1 MFKGFKPQGLQKIAN
16 SMGYTGSLEGFDS
29 YLQQNPDKQNMMNM
43 YNQRAMQMAQGGAVL
58 RMQQGG
64 STPEMQRLQRII
76 DDQEGANELE
86 RSQAQDRLN
95 ALRNPPKPKPPAP
108 APKPPAPKPPAAK
121 PPVAKPLAPI
131 AKPIASPV
139 AKPPAPAPAPKP
151 QPQPQ
156 PQPGPVGTTK
166 AMGEDGTGYIP
177 DIVGKFPMGE
187 IKTAA
192 LGEDDNNPQ
201 MPYAEEPL
209 LKNPIFTLPK
219 TQAVGEDD
227 DVVQPIPQPGPVF
240 PDVTTRAAGEE
251 DGSGGIPIGRP
262 VTEAVGEDTGMLP
275 PDMTPYLAKQLR
287 RGGED
292 FPPFQPPITKTLA
305 EGEDGGF
312 ATQPQP
318 LPQQYIPQI
327 DDEYFG
333 VPDETTPDLYADYR
347 QNVERFPETG
357 TFKNP
362 AIQTSFDD
370 MTKELKRNLGSR
382 PSPARLKERSDKV
395 LDYVRNIY
403 SGPIYQSE
411 AGVTGLGAG
420 DFTEEFKQYARDSG
434 LSIVD
439 SPVADGNQLLDAQK
453 GSPIATTP
461 GYLPPAP
468 VASGTTV
475 ADITSKLAFNPAL
488 PEGATATAVGIGQSP
503 DQMLQPGTGQVSG
516 TVSVPT
522 AMASTTMAEQPGVT
536 DANLM
541 TPEAVAGQVN
551 SSLDS
556 LQAAQTDPNDPRAK
570 VLAAQQTKSAV
581 SDLNA
586 AQGSATL
593 MENPVQRE
601 IQDGELISGAA
612 DAQKAAKF
620 AEQIQA
626 ATATPSEKATVQG
639 QLAQLTQNF
648 DANNPPAWAA
658 GALRG
663 IQGQLAARGLGAS
676 SIAGQALIQG
686 ALESALPIAQADAQ
700 TQAQFES
707 QNLSNRQQRAMLA
720 AQQRAQFIGQEFD
733 QAFQARVQNSA
744 RIGDIAN
751 MNFTAEQNIAL
762 ENSRAVNTMNLQ
774 NLNNSQA
781 MVMAEA
787 SALANMDM
795 ANLNNRQQAAVQ
807 NAQSFLQM
815 DMANLSNQQQTN
827 LFKAQQRT
835 QALFTDQA
843 ATNAARQFNASSQ
856 NQVDQFFASLGT
868 QVAQFNAT
876 QANAQSQFNAGQAN
890 TVERFNAELNNQR
903 DQFNAQNQLVIAQS
917 NAQWRR
923 QIATADTAAIN
934 RANELNA
941 SALLNI
947 SKNAYDNL
955 WTYYADT
962 MEWAWTSAEAELDRL
977 NKLAT
982 SNITADAM
990 RKSAE
995 MQADAKAASGLGS
1008 LIGSVLG
1015 AGVNTVAGR
1024 LFKF

>member
-1 MFKGFKPQGLQKIAN
+1 MAMFKGFKPQGLQKIAN

-29 YLQQNPDKQNMMNM
+29 YLQQNPDKQKMMNM
-43 YNQRAMQMAQGGAVL
+43 YNQRAMQMAQGGAVRKMQVGGMPSVESQAGQFQSAMPMPSQNEML
-58 RMQQGG
+58 GLDERGRNIEMLPTLPPRPKDSRGGAEDPRQFQRVPEQMPNLAALDKQIAGQGYFAQPAQLQGMQQPRFEANVGIG
-64 STPEMQRLQRII
+64 NKTDEELFGLPPREGRIRGPFPERPPEQII
-76 DDQEGANELE
+76 DP
-86 RSQAQDRLN
+86 R
-95 ALRNPPKPKPPAP
+95 
-108 APKPPAPKPPAAK
+108 
-121 PPVAKPLAPI
+121 
-131 AKPIASPV
+131 
-139 AKPPAPAPAPKP
+139 
-151 QPQPQ
+151 QP
-156 PQPGPVGTTK
+156 
-166 AMGEDGTGYIP
+166 
-177 DIVGKFPMGE
+177 
-187 IKTAA
+187 
-192 LGEDDNNPQ
+192 
-201 MPYAEEPL
+201 
-209 LKNPIFTLPK
+209 
-219 TQAVGEDD
+219 
-227 DVVQPIPQPGPVF
+227 
-240 PDVTTRAAGEE
+240 
-251 DGSGGIPIGRP
+251 
-262 VTEAVGEDTGMLP
+262 
-275 PDMTPYLAKQLR
+275 
-287 RGGED
+287 
-292 FPPFQPPITKTLA
+292 
-305 EGEDGGF
+305 
-312 ATQPQP
+312 QPQP

-327 DDEYFG
+327 DDQYLG
-333 VPDETTPDLYADYR
+333 VPEEGADPYADYR
-347 QNVERFPETG
+347 QNVETFPGTN

-362 AIQTSFDD
+362 NIQSSFDAMQEELAKD
-370 MTKELKRNLGSR
+370 DTDDPLGTKKSN
-382 PSPARLKERSDKV
+382 KI

-403 SGPIYQSE
+403 SGPVRLSEQEGYQ
-411 AGVTGLGAG
+411 GLGG
-420 DFTEEFKQYARDSG
+420 GQFTEEFKNFAREVG
-434 LSIVD
+434 LTITD
-439 SPVADGNQLLDAQK
+439 NTAPDGPQLVSVQE

-461 GYLPPAP
+461 GYIPPAP
-468 VASGTTV
+468 STGGSV
-475 ADITSKLAFNPAL
+475 ADITGKLAFNPAL
-488 PEGATATAVGIGQSP
+488 PEGATAVPVGVAQSP
-503 DQMLQPGTGQVSG
+503 DQMLQQGTGQVSG

-541 TPEAVAGQVN
+541 TPEAVATQVN

-570 VLAAQQTKSAV
+570 VLAAQQTASSV
-581 SDLNA
+581 SNLNA
-586 AQGSATL
+586 AQGNATL

-601 IQDGELISGAA
+601 IQQGELISGVA
-612 DAQKAAKF
+612 DAEKASKF
-620 AEQIQA
+620 TEQIQA

-639 QLAQLTQNF
+639 QLAQLTADF
-648 DANNPPAWAA
+648 DATNPPPWAA

-663 IQGQLAARGLGAS
+663 VQAQLQQRGLGAS

-700 TQAQFES
+700 TQAQFEA

-774 NLNNSQA
+774 NLSNSQA

-787 SALANMDM
+787 SALANLDM

-807 NAQSFLQM
+807 NAQTFLQR
-815 DMANLSNQQQTN
+815 DMANLSNQQQTD

-856 NQVDQFFASLGT
+856 NQVDQFFANLST

-947 SKNAYDNL
+947 SKTAYDNL
-955 WTYYADT
+955 WQHYGDT
-962 MEWAWTSAEAELDRL
+962 MEWAWTSAENELDRIV
-977 NKLAT
+977 KITTAE
-982 SNITADAM
+982 ITADAATQGY
-990 RKSAE
+990 KL
-995 MQADAKAASGLGS
+995 QADAKASSGLGS
-1008 LIGSVLG
+1008 MIGTILTAGSSSLVGKFFSGICWIAREVYGPSSPKWVLFRTWLDKDAPSWLKWLYG
-1015 AGVNTVAGR
+1015 KYGKQIA
-1024 LFKF
+1024 LFIKDKPRVKKIIKYFMDKVIENPRYRNQIREGYKNVPNIQES